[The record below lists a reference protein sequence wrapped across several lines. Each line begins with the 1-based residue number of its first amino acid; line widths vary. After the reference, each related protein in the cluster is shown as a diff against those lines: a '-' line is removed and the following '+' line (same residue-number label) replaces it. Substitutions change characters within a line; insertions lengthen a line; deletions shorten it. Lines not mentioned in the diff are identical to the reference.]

1 MNAVKALFK
10 PIHTLLAIKFPKVSL
25 RLRLWICLRM
35 YLRRLLAILE
45 RKWYVI
51 GLVNDRNRG
60 DIEAELTLVKLK
72 RINASNAHWLNLLLY
87 FLFFFFSLY
96 PIIFCFL
103 FIFLLLFFILQFD
116 GPWFLFLW
124 VFIYKLWLWIVV
136 LLVICLVR
144 LRSML
149 L

>member
-10 PIHTLLAIKFPKVSL
+10 PIHTLLVIKF
-25 RLRLWICLRM
+25 WICLRM

-87 FLFFFFSLY
+87 SLFFFFSLY

-136 LLVICLVR
+136 LLVTCLVR